1 MPKHLT
7 LSNRYCIEELLKLG
21 YQTSQIANKIGYSER
36 AIKKELNRTSINSD
50 YNAEIAQKLYQSR
63 RTSNNHKLS
72 CKVKKS
78 NNSFVKKE
86 DISGTYLW

>member
-21 YQTSQIANKIGYSER
+21 YQTSQIANKIGYSET

-50 YNAEIAQKLYQSR
+50 YN
-63 RTSNNHKLS
+63 
-72 CKVKKS
+72 
-78 NNSFVKKE
+78 
-86 DISGTYLW
+86 